1 METDTECRFWSEWSS
16 DRNAIIAN
24 GDTVIEIKESLNS
37 FQKQNK
43 KKSEVSSLIA
53 RWKSQH
59 KKRKLPFIITNS
71 SLYYTPTIL
80 NNSFALMAQDNK
92 HLHGYLILTC
102 F

>member
-43 KKSEVSSLIA
+43 KNQ
-53 RWKSQH
+53 R
-59 KKRKLPFIITNS
+59 
-71 SLYYTPTIL
+71 
-80 NNSFALMAQDNK
+80 
-92 HLHGYLILTC
+92 
-102 F
+102 